1 MTTKQKIKH
10 EIELLKQL
18 KEMAHD
24 NKDIAFGANVAY
36 ELMIDRLTNLIK

>member
-1 MTTKQKIKH
+1 MKKKIKH

-18 KEMAHD
+18 KEINHD
-24 NKDIAFGANVAY
+24 NKDVAFGASVAY